1 MKLLNRFQ
9 VSFLSSVLSLGF
21 NCIPIGI
28 ATIILSYTLGD
39 NPCIICWE
47 ERIAIIL
54 ISLNFLIISRY
65 GLRLKYICTFYI
77 ICIYGLWLSIYHS
90 SAHLHQDIGQGFG
103 GLVLG
108 AHEYIWG
115 VLLFISTLL
124 IMSFLIGFSDDEGLI
139 SSTYIRWGLIQKLSG
154 YSFIFIASLN
164 VIQAFTQVGPPPF
177 IGQSNPESFSYSLS
191 DTVWSTKHWPSIS
204 SFSFRGS
211 NYIEQP
217 NFDKLKVDDD
227 TKLED
232 GKIIT
237 PNNIIDLPSG
247 VNGRITGITYSKE
260 YNIIAF
266 STNKNWVYIVD
277 SKFSKILSKYK
288 IDSKFSTDVNN
299 ISGISIYKN
308 RYLIVNSTYKSYVKL
323 SIDKLFKMKE
333 ISRGNLNTI
342 RAKNSYIGSSA
353 VDNKEYLTLSL
364 PNKFNK
370 KLVLS
375 HFSLEDMILNS
386 ENIISLNTVV
396 TPSITGMAIRGNN
409 MFLLNNSGKQLIII
423 DKNTSKILKKYD
435 LGNTNNPQGIT
446 VTSNK
451 VLISDQ
457 KNGKNTIKSYLI

>member
-77 ICIYGLWLSIYHS
+77 ICIYGFWLSIYNS

-164 VIQAFTQVGPPPF
+164 VKDDVFMYAHLLQ
-177 IGQSNPESFSYSLS
+177 
-191 DTVWSTKHWPSIS
+191 TK
-204 SFSFRGS
+204 
-211 NYIEQP
+211 
-217 NFDKLKVDDD
+217 K
-227 TKLED
+227 
-232 GKIIT
+232 
-237 PNNIIDLPSG
+237 
-247 VNGRITGITYSKE
+247 
-260 YNIIAF
+260 A
-266 STNKNWVYIVD
+266 
-277 SKFSKILSKYK
+277 
-288 IDSKFSTDVNN
+288 
-299 ISGISIYKN
+299 
-308 RYLIVNSTYKSYVKL
+308 
-323 SIDKLFKMKE
+323 
-333 ISRGNLNTI
+333 
-342 RAKNSYIGSSA
+342 
-353 VDNKEYLTLSL
+353 
-364 PNKFNK
+364 
-370 KLVLS
+370 
-375 HFSLEDMILNS
+375 
-386 ENIISLNTVV
+386 
-396 TPSITGMAIRGNN
+396 
-409 MFLLNNSGKQLIII
+409 
-423 DKNTSKILKKYD
+423 
-435 LGNTNNPQGIT
+435 
-446 VTSNK
+446 
-451 VLISDQ
+451 
-457 KNGKNTIKSYLI
+457 